1 MSLSKG
7 ATGIATMS
15 YPFLPGEDAWKAQ
28 FGHFAKCD
36 LHLHAAGWELDLD
49 IAGGEDNAFVET
61 TYDFVDFPAGTQSS
75 FTGGARGTVVPQRVL
90 VETEQAMQP
99 KK

>member
-49 IAGGEDNAFVET
+49 VAGGEDNAFVET
-61 TYDFVDFPAGTQSS
+61 TYDWTTQPAGTSAA
-75 FTGGARGTVVPQRVL
+75 FTQGEKSTVVPNRGV
-90 VETEQAMQP
+90 VEREQSLQP
-99 KK
+99 R